1 MSRLFSRLWQWL
13 RQLFGLPPSSAPTT
27 LLPPKPPS
35 QPNSP
40 PIPPVTETNPVVVAT
55 PLPGNE
61 VVKSPP
67 PIGKI
72 TPQLE
77 LTTDEP
83 PHYHLSNSLFTF
95 QESKFYLLL
104 VQAVGNRYQIFAKVR
119 LADFV
124 WLANYPRE
132 QKYHRNQIL
141 CKHVDFLLC
150 ERGRFSPILI
160 IELDDSSH
168 KLPEHQTRDEFKN
181 KLFEA
186 VGLPLLRLDLQ
197 KEYSVQHIREQI
209 DKKLQE
215 LRQKVE

>member
-1 MSRLFSRLWQWL
+1 MWQLFSRLWQWL
-13 RQLFGLPPSSAPTT
+13 RQLFGLSQASSLPAPSLT
-27 LLPPKPPS
+27 S

-40 PIPPVTETNPVVVAT
+40 PVPPPTETTSPAPTT

-61 VVKSPP
+61 VVKQPL

-77 LTTDEP
+77 LSTDEP
-83 PHYHLSNSLFTF
+83 PHYRLSNSLFTF
-95 QESKFYLLL
+95 QEGKFYRVL
-104 VQAVGNRYQIFAKVR
+104 VQAAGNRYQIFAKVR

-132 QKYHRNQIL
+132 QKYHKNQIL

-150 ERGRFSPILI
+150 ERGRFAPVLV

-168 KLPEHQTRDEFKN
+168 KLPDHQARDEFKD

-197 KEYSVQHIREQI
+197 KEYSAQHIREQI
-209 DKKLQE
+209 DEKLQK
-215 LRQKVE
+215 LRQKMD